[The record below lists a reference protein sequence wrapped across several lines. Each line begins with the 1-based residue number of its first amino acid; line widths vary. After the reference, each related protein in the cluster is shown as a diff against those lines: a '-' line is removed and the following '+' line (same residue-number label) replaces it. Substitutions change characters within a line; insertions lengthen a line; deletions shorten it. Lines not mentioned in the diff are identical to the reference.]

1 MKIPFKNSFLSW
13 LMKKR
18 MPQIELFLKYP
29 FQVQEDVLFNLLLKA
44 KNTEFGTQYGF
55 SSIKTYTDF
64 KNQIPIKNYEEL
76 FPYIRK
82 LRMGYENVLWPG
94 ETRWFAKSA
103 GTTNAKSKFIPI
115 SEIALIDCHYKAGKD
130 MLAIYCHN
138 HSNTKL
144 FNGKGLMLGG
154 SQNIQT
160 SKNYIEGD
168 LSAILLDNFPFWVN
182 MHRIPDLQTA
192 LHPIW
197 KEKLKKI
204 VKQGIQENVTSLTG
218 APSWMLII
226 LQKILLETKTR
237 NISELWPN
245 LELYMHGGMSFS
257 PYKEQF
263 KKLIPSKEMNYMECY
278 NASEGYFAIQDQT
291 HNNEMLLMLNYGIF
305 YEFIDMK
312 DLKNGS
318 KDAIGLDK
326 VKLGST
332 YAIVISTNSGLW
344 RYLIGDTIAFTSLSP
359 FRIKM
364 IGRTKSFINAFGE
377 ELVIENAEIAIQEAC
392 KKSNAIVKEFTAAP
406 LYIDNDNSGAHQW
419 LIEFEKKPNN
429 LNNFTLELDKTL
441 KSSNSDYEAK
451 RTKDLILKLPKI
463 KIAKSGTFYTWL
475 ENKGKLGGQNKVPR
489 LSNQREIIEEILDV
503 NQKLIND

>member
-1 MKIPFKNSFLSW
+1 
-13 LMKKR
+13 
-18 MPQIELFLKYP
+18 
-29 FQVQEDVLFNLLLKA
+29 
-44 KNTEFGTQYGF
+44 
-55 SSIKTYTDF
+55 
-64 KNQIPIKNYEEL
+64 
-76 FPYIRK
+76 
-82 LRMGYENVLWPG
+82 
-94 ETRWFAKSA
+94 
-103 GTTNAKSKFIPI
+103 
-115 SEIALIDCHYKAGKD
+115 
-130 MLAIYCHN
+130 
-138 HSNTKL
+138 
-144 FNGKGLMLGG
+144 
-154 SQNIQT
+154 
-160 SKNYIEGD
+160 
-168 LSAILLDNFPFWVN
+168 
-182 MHRIPDLQTA
+182 
-192 LHPIW
+192 
-197 KEKLKKI
+197 
-204 VKQGIQENVTSLTG
+204 
-218 APSWMLII
+218 
-226 LQKILLETKTR
+226 
-237 NISELWPN
+237 
-245 LELYMHGGMSFS
+245 
-257 PYKEQF
+257 
-263 KKLIPSKEMNYMECY
+263 MECY

-326 VKLGST
+326 VKLGNT
-332 YAIVISTNSGLW
+332 YAIVISTNAGLW
-344 RYLIGDTIAFTSLSP
+344 RYLIGDTISFTSLSP
-359 FRIKM
+359 FRIKI

-489 LSNQREIIEEILDV
+489 LSNQRKIIEEILEL

>member
-197 KEKLKKI
+197 KEKLKQI

-226 LQKILLETKTR
+226 LQKILLETKTK
-237 NISELWPN
+237 NISEVWPN
-245 LELYMHGGMSFS
+245 LELYMHGGMNFS

-278 NASEGYFAIQDQT
+278 NASEGSFAIQDQT
-291 HNNEMLLMLNYGIF
+291 HNNEMLLMLDYGIF

-318 KDAIGLDK
+318 KDAIGLDE
-326 VKLGST
+326 VKLGNT
-332 YAIVISTNSGLW
+332 YAIVISTNAGLW

-359 FRIKM
+359 FRIKI

-392 KKSNAIVKEFTAAP
+392 KNNNAIVKEFTAAP
-406 LYIDNDNSGAHQW
+406 LYIDNKNSGAHQW
-419 LIEFEKKPNN
+419 LIEFEKQPND
-429 LNNFTLELDKTL
+429 LNAFTLELDKVL
-441 KSSNSDYEAK
+441 KNINSDYKAK
-451 RTKDLILKLPKI
+451 RTNDFILKLPKVQV
-463 KIAKSGTFYTWL
+463 AKTGTFYTWL
-475 ENKGKLGGQNKVPR
+475 KKKEKLGGQNKIPR
-489 LSNQREIIEEILDV
+489 LNNHRRIIEDI
-503 NQKLIND
+503 INLN

>member
-82 LRMGYENVLWPG
+82 LRMGHENVLWPG

-115 SEIALIDCHYKAGKD
+115 SKIALTDCHYKAGKD

-197 KEKLKKI
+197 KKKLKKI

-226 LQKILLETKTR
+226 LQKILLETKTKD
-237 NISELWPN
+237 ISEVWPN
-245 LELYMHGGMSFS
+245 LELYMHGGMNFS

-263 KKLIPSKEMNYMECY
+263 KKIIPSKEMNYMECY
-278 NASEGYFAIQDQT
+278 NASEGFFAIQDQT
-291 HNNEMLLMLNYGIF
+291 HNNEMLLMLDYGIF

-318 KDAIGLDK
+318 KDAIGLDE
-326 VKLGST
+326 VKLGNT
-332 YAIVISTNSGLW
+332 YAIVISTNAGLW

-359 FRIKM
+359 FRIKI

-392 KKSNAIVKEFTAAP
+392 KNNNAIVKEFTAAP
-406 LYIDNDNSGAHQW
+406 LYIDNKNSGAHQW
-419 LIEFEKKPNN
+419 LIEFEKQPND
-429 LNNFTLELDKTL
+429 LNAFTLELDKVL
-441 KSSNSDYEAK
+441 KNINSDYKAK
-451 RTKDLILKLPKI
+451 RTNDFILKLPKVQV
-463 KIAKSGTFYTWL
+463 AKTGTFYSWL
-475 ENKGKLGGQNKVPR
+475 KKKEKLGGQNKIPR
-489 LSNQREIIEEILDV
+489 LNNHRKIIEDI
-503 NQKLIND
+503 INLN